1 MPSPSQIAKLQVS
14 PAEDPTGAAL
24 VKELGSGPVAVALG
38 LTTPCVCNWRR
49 RGVPRA
55 YRFLVAQL
63 AEQKGLAV
71 PKGFLPM
78 LAQPGELDAMS

>member
-1 MPSPSQIAKLQVS
+1 MPSPSEIAKLQVS
-14 PAEDPTGAAL
+14 PAEDPTGGAL
-24 VKELGSGPVAVALG
+24 VEELGSGVVAVALG
-38 LTTPCVCNWRR
+38 LTIPCVSNWRR

-71 PKGFLPM
+71 PKGFLPT
-78 LAQPGELDAMS
+78 LAQSGDAKCA